1 MGCCLGGCVRLIAF
15 TFWKAIFAAILAIL
29 LTQIDNYMDRSGKSN
44 SLAGKA
50 WRTYRSRSGKQVRR
64 GTPPGASSAIDTE
77 GRPTGRGP
85 SSTGT

>member
-15 TFWKAIFAAILAIL
+15 TLWKAIFAAILAIFL
-29 LTQIDNYMDRSGKSN
+29 SQIDSYVDRSGKAD

-50 WRTYRSRSGKQVRR
+50 WRLYRSRSGKRVRR

-77 GRPTGRGP
+77 GRPRT
-85 SSTGT
+85 